1 MIVIETLDN
10 YTYSLDTD
18 TGQLEIIYNNDV
30 VLITDIESARS
41 MIDTLADIYKHILQ
55 KDN

>member
-1 MIVIETLDN
+1 VIVIETLDN